1 MAAKKPTG
9 GKAMTTRQKI
19 AAQKRSQPKPQSL
32 KTKVENKVKEV
43 KSTYDKVSKTPGIA
57 VKGGPRTRPA
67 RMAQPAKPKTGTTKS
82 RGSNTKKQ
90 IGDQNQRE
98 WYNGIR
104 QKAGG
109 KIVNTSTDANG
120 QMLKVAQKDK
130 DGRVRASSQRSGG
143 RGK

>member
-1 MAAKKPTG
+1 MATKM
-9 GKAMTTRQKI
+9 GK
-19 AAQKRSQPKPQSL
+19 
-32 KTKVENKVKEV
+32 
-43 KSTYDKVSKTPGIA
+43 KTPG
-57 VKGGPRTRPA
+57 VKVKTTVK
-67 RMAQPAKPKTGTTKS
+67 AKPKTPVTKS

>member
-9 GKAMTTRQKI
+9 GTAKTTRQKI

-57 VKGGPRTRPA
+57 VKGGPRTRPV

-82 RGSNTKKQ
+82 RGSNTAKQ

-98 WYNGIR
+98 WYNGKR
-104 QKAGG
+104 YKAGG
-109 KIVNTSTDANG
+109 IVNTSTDANG
-120 QMLKVAQKDK
+120 QMLKVTQKEK
-130 DGRVRASSQRSGG
+130 DGRVRASSQRAGG

>member
-1 MAAKKPTG
+1 MA
-9 GKAMTTRQKI
+9 
-19 AAQKRSQPKPQSL
+19 PKP
-32 KTKVENKVKEV
+32 KAKPAVKVKA
-43 KSTYDKVSKTPGIA
+43 KMT
-57 VKGGPRTRPA
+57 
-67 RMAQPAKPKTGTTKS
+67 AKPKVTKS
-82 RGSNTKKQ
+82 RGSNTAKQ

-120 QMLKVAQKDK
+120 QLLKVAQKDK
-130 DGRVRASSQRSGG
+130 DGRVRASSQRAGG